1 MFKDKD
7 FVYIDYVAKVKDTG
21 EIFDTTIEE
30 EAKKANIY
38 SNNVKYEPKLVILG
52 EHSIISGLEEAI
64 YQMNAGEEK
73 EVEIPPE
80 KAYGKKDPTKV
91 RIVSL
96 GDLKKRGVNPYPN
109 MMVRFTAVS
118 YTHLTLPRQMCIRDR
133 HSRVVLDFNHPL
145 ADKTVIYKVK
155 VVKVLQDEKDKVK
168 AVLEKWLGKNNAD
181 KFGIELGEDKKN
193 LKITVPKDYYKVE
206 DFQLVIYMLARDIIN
221 YVLPESV
228 VSFIENFQKDTFS

>member
-1 MFKDKD
+1 MNFEIQMFKDKD

-109 MMVRFTAVS
+109 MMVRFTDGSVATVKS
-118 YTHLTLPRQMCIRDR
+118 VTGG
-133 HSRVVLDFNHPL
+133 RVVLDFNHPL

>member
-109 MMVRFTAVS
+109 MMVRFTDGSVATVKSVS
-118 YTHLTLPRQMCIRDR
+118 EMCIRDR
-133 HSRVVLDFNHPL
+133 
-145 ADKTVIYKVK
+145 
-155 VVKVLQDEKDKVK
+155 DEKDKVK